1 MLVTFSPARFLALR
15 EATVDGRE
23 DTRLQ
28 AWGLDVLRLRLEVL
42 RLLSLAERR
51 LVVALVV
58 FSFAAGVLPLL
69 FTLSVGLL
77 VGDIPDVVAD
87 GFDSAAGSRMVW
99 TLIATTVL
107 FALIQVLAPAQDAV
121 ALIVRRQIDERLAGK
136 TLDDLLRPHGI
147 AHLEDPAL
155 LDHVYLLREGSQ
167 NLEAS
172 PGGAAVMTVRLP
184 GVFIQG
190 LGGAV
195 LLGIAFSW
203 WVAAGLLAACLVC
216 RRIHRRALID
226 YLWSWVHPEEER
238 IHRRYHYELTL
249 GFGSHAGWRAGSEI
263 AKESRIFGLLDWL
276 LDRFNVDWHIAMR
289 RSESTRNRLFRAVLL
304 GYGVLFVAHTV
315 SFTLLAVAA
324 ARGSLG
330 LGALAVAVQAS
341 FDLSHLS
348 RGQPWDHELEFGTVV
363 LPKVREL
370 EAITRRAA
378 EVAGRREPG
387 TGLPRR
393 EIRFEG
399 VAFRYPGGD
408 HDVLSGLDLS
418 IPAGRSLAIVGPNG
432 AGKTT
437 LVKLLARLYDPS
449 EGRISV
455 DGIDFDDLDPHGWQR
470 QISVIFQDFVRYQL
484 PAREN
489 VGFGAPSRL
498 NDHVALERA
507 ATMYGADEVIEG
519 LPYGWDTVLSRRY
532 SRGTDISDGQWQRIA
547 LARCHLAIEAGA
559 KVLVLDEP
567 TASLDVRAEAEFFGR
582 FVELTQGL
590 TTILISHRFST
601 VRAASRVV
609 VLDEGRI
616 REDGTHE
623 ELVALGGIYADMF
636 RMQAGRF
643 TESGREQV

>member
-1 MLVTFSPARFLALR
+1 V
-15 EATVDGRE
+15 
-23 DTRLQ
+23 
-28 AWGLDVLRLRLEVL
+28 EVL
-42 RLLSLAERR
+42 ELLSLGERR
-51 LVVALVV
+51 LVVLLVALA
-58 FSFAAGVLPLL
+58 FAGGVLPIL
-69 FTLSVGLL
+69 FTVSIGLL
-77 VGDIPDVVAD
+77 VGIIPDVVRE
-87 GFDSAAGSRMVW
+87 GFDSVAETRMVW
-99 TLIATTVL
+99 TLVATTGI
-107 FALIQVLAPAQDAV
+107 FAALQVLAPVQEALE
-121 ALIVRRQIDERLAGK
+121 LIVRRQIDEKLLGK
-136 TLDDLLRPHGI
+136 TLEDLMRPHGI
-147 AHLEDPAL
+147 AHLEDPEL
-155 LDHVYLLREGSQ
+155 HNHVHLIREGSQ

-172 PGGAAVMTVRLP
+172 PGGAAVMTIRLP

-195 LLGIAFSW
+195 LLGIVFSW
-203 WVAAGLLAACLVC
+203 WVAAGLLAACLLC

-226 YLWSWVHPEEER
+226 YMWSWVHPDELR

-249 GFGSHAGWRAGSEI
+249 GFGSWMGSGAQI

-276 LDRFNVDWHIAMR
+276 LDRFNVDWHLAMR
-289 RSESTRNRLFRAVLL
+289 RSEATRDRLFRAVVLS
-304 GYGVLFVAHTV
+304 YGVLLVAYVV

-324 ARGSLG
+324 AGGSLG

-341 FDLSHLS
+341 FDLSQLS

-363 LPKVREL
+363 LPKIREL
-370 EAITRRAA
+370 EALTRRAS
-378 EVAGRREPG
+378 EVTGRREPS

-408 HDVLSGLDLS
+408 RDVLSGLDLS

-437 LVKLLARLYDPS
+437 LVKLLARLYDAS
-449 EGRISV
+449 EGRVSV
-455 DGIDFDDLDPHGWQR
+455 DGMDIGDLDPYAWQR
-470 QISVIFQDFVRYQL
+470 QISVIFQDFVRYPL

-498 NDHVALERA
+498 DDQPALERA
-507 ATMYGADEVIEG
+507 AAMYGTDADIEA
-519 LPYGWDTVLSRRY
+519 LPYGWDTVLSRHY
-532 SRGTDISDGQWQRIA
+532 TRGADISDGQWQRIA
-547 LARCHLAIEAGA
+547 LARCHLAIETGA

-582 FVELTQGL
+582 FVELTEGL

-623 ELVALGGIYADMF
+623 ELLALDGIYAGMF

-643 TESGREQV
+643 TESEREHA